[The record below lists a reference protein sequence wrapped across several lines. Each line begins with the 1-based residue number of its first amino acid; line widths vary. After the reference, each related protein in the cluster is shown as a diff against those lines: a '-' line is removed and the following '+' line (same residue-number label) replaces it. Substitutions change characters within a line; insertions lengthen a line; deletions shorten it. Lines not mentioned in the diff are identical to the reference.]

1 MSGQTG
7 WAAADGVVRD
17 EGVAMLP
24 GADDSALVVMG
35 CDPVL
40 GTLETLLDRRG
51 SRRMV
56 AVQGSSG
63 AAVEALAAGRVHAA
77 LVHGPEGRPA
87 RAAGPGAAGSTWR
100 AGGWGWPSTTPGA
113 GRASTRSSAGEVP
126 LVQREPSA
134 SSQQALLRAARAMG
148 APAVPPE
155 AIADGHLDAARRAAI
170 AGCAAV
176 TFEPAARAHGL
187 RFLPLETHEVEL
199 WIDERWIDHP
209 SAQALGDLLSSAAF
223 RERARL
229 VGGYDLDGA
238 GDPAHPTST
247 GAAMTELTRSALLS
261 RALVAGGAIA
271 TGGFV
276 AAHVARAADS
286 DEDLAWVRLGVNL
299 EFLKT
304 VFSTRARRTG
314 FFTGADAGSLEA
326 GTGSRPGPPRQV
338 RRDADLPGPHLD
350 RRQRP
355 RHRLPQDRVQ
365 QPRQRRGPRQP
376 AGDPRRALV
385 PRGLGA
391 ASSRRA

>member
-1 MSGQTG
+1 MSRSRLRRARERAGLTQGELADRASVSRPLVGAVEAGRHSPAVDAALRIAAALDVSVEELFGETPAGAVSSVGGALPSGTPVRVGRVGERLVAAPLSALVSGQTG

-40 GTLETLLDRRG
+40 GTMETLLDRRG

-77 LVHGPEGRPA
+77 LVHGPGDALPEPPVPA
-87 RAAGPGAAGSTWR
+87 HRVHLARWRVGVAVDHVRGGASLDAIL
-100 AGGWGWPSTTPGA
+100 
-113 GRASTRSSAGEVP
+113 AGEVP

-134 SSQQALLRAARAMG
+134 SSQQALVRAAQAMG

-199 WIDERWIDHP
+199 WIDERWVNHP
-209 SAQALGDLLSSAAF
+209 SARALGDLLASAAF

-229 VGGYDLDGA
+229 MGGYDLDGA
-238 GDPAHPTST
+238 G
-247 GAAMTELTRSALLS
+247 AL
-261 RALVAGGAIA
+261 
-271 TGGFV
+271 
-276 AAHVARAADS
+276 
-286 DEDLAWVRLGVNL
+286 
-299 EFLKT
+299 
-304 VFSTRARRTG
+304 RT
-314 FFTGADAGSLEA
+314 
-326 GTGSRPGPPRQV
+326 PPRQE
-338 RRDADLPGPHLD
+338 RR
-350 RRQRP
+350 
-355 RHRLPQDRVQ
+355 
-365 QPRQRRGPRQP
+365 
-376 AGDPRRALV
+376 
-385 PRGLGA
+385 
-391 ASSRRA
+391 